1 MNTGIINLVPIKGSF
16 FKRPSII
23 RNGSYEGEL
32 DTNVHQMLQELNG
45 LLNAK
50 AFTAEEQIIMLKDPG
65 IKINLPEQK
74 QEKLKE
80 PAPAPAPMDN
90 ASFLYLP
97 LKSKNSKRAGAAAWP
112 DKSLANELYQLQK
125 NPQQGLISLSDL
137 IDKTPTLSTLKYD
150 LAEKVNG
157 MWSSLPFNT
166 KVILSYLNIA
176 DYLLA
181 YGYYVRGIKDV
192 NGMYNFVTGHTE
204 GSRNVVKYTVLSA
217 ARKRLNDEKI
227 NIDHNDESDL
237 IIQDIIKANLPLTR
251 AGFQTSLDKVVNNYI
266 NNGKWLELIKN
277 SDFAGI
283 PADMVPDVVKRLKAY
298 PVEPTADNINYIL
311 PTIISQMSQF
321 GFDNSDGAEEQEIDN
336 NDSLFDAG
344 FFLDD
349 SATAM
354 ISKASIEYAAQLYSC
369 MVLGEE
375 LDIFNLAN
383 FFTHKYMF
391 RSGIQIQDRR
401 LRENLQMYVFNN
413 KFVDSET
420 GRIYDRTRPAERAM
434 FYKQVFN
441 WGSSHVTD
449 DLVVN
454 EEFPVLWK
462 SLIVQAVR
470 YIRDVQDS
478 PNPDIYVSRQ
488 PIMQAVEDLQYNLST
503 HCTGMANVISP
514 IIHKELKFIREKIF
528 SHPEVLKQ
536 LVPAGGSWWK
546 VVELLFTEMKRSKP
560 ETRRLSNKA
569 KFGNA
574 IIMSIAAYD
583 PGTFED
589 NAAFSRFMSNID
601 ALILTQ
607 AKGPREVEETDF
619 DGDRA
624 SEDYDQNSNGNPYN
638 NGYGGPGAQYQPAGA
653 GSDGNEEWD
662 F

>member
-23 RNGSYEGEL
+23 RNGTYDNDL
-32 DTNVHQMLQELNG
+32 DSNVLLMLQELNS
-45 LLNAK
+45 LLSAK
-50 AFTAEEQIIMLKDPG
+50 AFQNEDPGLPLKDPG
-65 IKINLPEQK
+65 IKIGVQEQK
-74 QEKLKE
+74 QSKE
-80 PAPAPAPMDN
+80 SAQAEGMSN
-90 ASFLYLP
+90 ATLLRLP
-97 LKSKNSKRAGAAAWP
+97 LQSKDPNRKGECQWP
-112 DKSLANELYQLQK
+112 DKSLLNELFEASKQ
-125 NPQQGLISLSDL
+125 PRPGRISLSDV
-137 IDKTPTLSTLKYD
+137 IDKTPSLSTLKYD

-157 MWSSLPFNT
+157 LWGTLPYNT
-166 KVILSYLNIA
+166 RAMLGYQHIS

-181 YGYYVRGIKDV
+181 YGYYARGIKDL
-192 NGMYNFVTGHTE
+192 NGMYNFITVHPE
-204 GSRNVVKYTVLSA
+204 GIKNVVKYVTISA
-217 ARKRLNDEKI
+217 ARKRIYDDRI
-227 NIDHNDESDL
+227 NIDSNDDDDL
-237 IIQDIIKANLPLTR
+237 IIQEVLKANLPLTKPD
-251 AGFQTSLDKVVNNYI
+251 FQKQLDRVIDIYI
-266 NNGKWLELIKN
+266 DNGHWYALIAK
-277 SDFAGI
+277 SDFATM
-283 PADMVPDVVKRLKAY
+283 PASMLPEMVKRLKVY
-298 PVEPTADNINYIL
+298 PVKPTQANINYIL
-311 PTIISQMSQF
+311 PTILSQMSAADF
-321 GFDNSDGAEEQEIDN
+321 EYSGSDEELVDTSDSTFDS
-336 NDSLFDAG
+336 S

-349 SATAM
+349 SATSM

-413 KFVDSET
+413 KFVDPQT
-420 GRIYDRTRPAERAM
+420 GKIYDRTRQAERVM

-441 WGSSHVTD
+441 FGNSAITD

-454 EEFPVLWK
+454 EEFPSLWK
-462 SLIVQAVR
+462 SLLVQSVR

-478 PNPDIYVSRQ
+478 PNPDTYVSRQ

-514 IIHKELKFIREKIF
+514 IIHKELKFIRDKIF

-546 VVELLFTEMKRSKP
+546 VVELLYTEMKRSKP

-574 IIMSIAAYD
+574 IIMSIANYD

-607 AKGPREVEETDF
+607 A
-619 DGDRA
+619 RA
-624 SEDYDQNSNGNPYN
+624 SREIEEVDYDGGESEDEEYNERSHNGRMN
-638 NGYGGPGAQYQPAGA
+638 YQPVGA
-653 GSDGNEEWD
+653 NDSNDEWD